1 MKRIFIIAGEPSG
14 DLHAS
19 NLVKCIKKENS
30 SVDFRGW
37 GGDFM
42 ELEGVKIKNHLKN
55 LSFMGFLEVLLN
67 LRQIT
72 LNFRIC
78 KKQLLAYQPDL
89 IIMVDY
95 PGFNLRMSKW
105 AKNNGFRVVYY
116 ISPQI
121 WAWKASRIK
130 TIKANIDRMYC
141 ILPFEKDFYSKH
153 GFDVHYMGHPL
164 MDQITSFRNK
174 PRALKFKKEKSI
186 LAILPGSRGQ
196 EIKRKLDIMLKA
208 AVKYN
213 EMDIY
218 VAAAPNLDVHFF
230 KPYQEHFPQVKFAF
244 GQTYELLQESDIAIV
259 TSGTATLETALFR
272 VPQVVCYRS
281 SFISYSI
288 ARLLVDIKFIS
299 LVNLIMNR
307 EIVKELIQN
316 NCSVENIQGEIDLI
330 LQQRDYRE
338 KMISEYDEL
347 IAKIGEQGCSEKIAQ
362 DLIKQYM

>member
-1 MKRIFIIAGEPSG
+1 MKKIFIIAGEPSG

-19 NLVKCIKKENS
+19 NLVKSLKKENS
-30 SVDFRGW
+30 SVHFQGW

-42 ELEGVKIKNHLKN
+42 EQEGVEIKNHLKN

-67 LRQIT
+67 LRQII

-105 AKNNGFRVVYY
+105 AKNNGFKVVYY

-130 TIKANIDRMYC
+130 IIKANIDRMYC

-164 MDQITSFRNK
+164 MDQIISFRNK
-174 PRALKFKKEKSI
+174 PMALKFKKEKPI
-186 LAILPGSRGQ
+186 LAILPGSRDQ
-196 EIKRKLDIMLKA
+196 EIKRKLYIMLKA
-208 AVKYN
+208 AVKYS
-213 EMDIY
+213 EMDIC

-230 KPYQEHFPQVKFAF
+230 KPYQEHFPQVQFVF
-244 GQTYELLQESDIAIV
+244 GQTYELLQESEIAIV

-272 VPQVVCYRS
+272 VPQVVCYKS

-288 ARLLVDIKFIS
+288 ARLLVNIKFIS
-299 LVNLIMNR
+299 LVNLIMDK
-307 EIVKELIQN
+307 EIVKELIQKH
-316 NCSVENIQGEIDLI
+316 CSVENIQAEMDLI
-330 LQQRDYRE
+330 LCQDNYRE
-338 KMISEYDEL
+338 EMISKYDEL
-347 IAKIGEQGCSEKIAQ
+347 ITKIGEQGCSEKIAQ
-362 DLIKQYM
+362 DLIRQYI